1 MKVNEKRSKQWVE
14 VIREKN
20 CWRIVCIAFVH
31 ARHLYFISYNTIH
44 FPFSLIFFIF
54 MMLSSL
60 VVYRPIFHEQCRG

>member
-14 VIREKN
+14 VIREKKMLAY
-20 CWRIVCIAFVH
+20 CSYSFC
-31 ARHLYFISYNTIH
+31 ARHLYFILYNTIH